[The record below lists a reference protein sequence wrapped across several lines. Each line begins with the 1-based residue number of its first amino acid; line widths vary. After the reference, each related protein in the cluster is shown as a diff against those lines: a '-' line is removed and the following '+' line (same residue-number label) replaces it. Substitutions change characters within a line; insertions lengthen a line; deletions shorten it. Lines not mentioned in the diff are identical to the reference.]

1 MIDSK
6 VIYNAYN
13 ECDLSNYWQETPY
26 ESYYQI
32 GAKSKGV
39 VGEHIIKCYLQD
51 KGFSVIPRISPGHDM
66 IINNIKA
73 EVKFSLASKRNYC
86 NEYTFNHIGVL
97 KDWERII
104 FCGINGDL
112 QEQVVWFSKEDMI
125 GIVGDNRYFS
135 RQEGDDDFFSMG
147 GRSKNLLCHSL
158 AKSMEDW

>member
-73 EVKFSLASKRNYC
+73 EVS
-86 NEYTFNHIGVL
+86 
-97 KDWERII
+97 
-104 FCGINGDL
+104 
-112 QEQVVWFSKEDMI
+112 
-125 GIVGDNRYFS
+125 S
-135 RQEGDDDFFSMG
+135 RQ
-147 GRSKNLLCHSL
+147 LLSEITVTNIPLIIL
-158 AKSMEDW
+158 AF